1 MSAKKTTTKSVKSP
15 IQVTAEQE
23 ALLLLNNAN
32 KKLTQDIAN
41 MQAWMSV
48 TQDMLISIARLT
60 GLDSKAFAKAIDESE
75 RNKSFE
81 LETVECLKELRA
93 KAEAKLDKK
102 APKRKVDAPVVSKS
116 QARRVAVSKKAK

>member
-1 MSAKKTTTKSVKSP
+1 MSAKKTTKKSVKSP
-15 IQVTAEQE
+15 IQMTAEQE
-23 ALLLLNNAN
+23 ALLRLNESIKTAN
-32 KKLTQDIAN
+32 QSIAN

-81 LETVECLKELRA
+81 LDTVTELKKIRNQVE
-93 KAEAKLDKK
+93 KKLSKSV
-102 APKRKVDAPVVSKS
+102 PKRSVDAPVVK
-116 QARRVAVSKKAK
+116 VKKIIKK